1 MENISRAFVLATV
14 VAKPHLKDSILRAID
29 SGLTWS
35 EIEAII
41 RIAFLRPERG
51 GPLKRSLAQDP
62 QSC

>member
-1 MENISRAFVLATV
+1 MENISRAFVLAIV

-41 RIAFLRPERG
+41 RIA
-51 GPLKRSLAQDP
+51 S
-62 QSC
+62 